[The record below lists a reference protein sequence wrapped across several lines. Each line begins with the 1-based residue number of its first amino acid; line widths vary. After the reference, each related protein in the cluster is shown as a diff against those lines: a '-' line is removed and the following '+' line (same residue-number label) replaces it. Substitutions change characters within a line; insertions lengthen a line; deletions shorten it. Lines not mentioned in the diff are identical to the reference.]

1 MSGRSTSV
9 QRLVHT
15 EESIPKDSVT
25 LLEVCD
31 TFSDLV
37 NLASYIGTQNVRVLL
52 QKDAF
57 TSQ

>member
-1 MSGRSTSV
+1 
-9 QRLVHT
+9 VHT

-52 QKDAF
+52 QKEAF